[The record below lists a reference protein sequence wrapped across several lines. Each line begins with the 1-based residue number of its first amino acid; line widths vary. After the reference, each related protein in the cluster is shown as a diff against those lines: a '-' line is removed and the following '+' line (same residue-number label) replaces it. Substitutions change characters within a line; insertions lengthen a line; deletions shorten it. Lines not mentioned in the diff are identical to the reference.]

1 MKTQNLLP
9 TFMRLHHRLS
19 SASLTQEAALKEKEF
34 NWNWASLG
42 YPMDLAWTQTRFVLP
57 AWLGVEAGLRGACD
71 KGRTEDLK
79 RNIQRL
85 AFFRSTLD
93 LIEMVLQPTGM
104 MKSFYP
110 PSRQE
115 LGSQLRM
122 ELATT
127 EKYVLVISG
136 HEKLYGINQSLRRL
150 IENRLPYLNPMN
162 MLQVEILKRLR
173 NKLTDALL
181 ITINGIALGM
191 RNTG

>member
-1 MKTQNLLP
+1 
-9 TFMRLHHRLS
+9 
-19 SASLTQEAALKEKEF
+19 
-34 NWNWASLG
+34 
-42 YPMDLAWTQTRFVLP
+42 
-57 AWLGVEAGLRGACD
+57 
-71 KGRTEDLK
+71 
-79 RNIQRL
+79 
-85 AFFRSTLD
+85 
-93 LIEMVLQPTGM
+93 M